1 MTGAELKVWRER
13 RELQQSELAE
23 LLGVHAM
30 TVSKWER
37 GVQAIPPFMELALET
52 LERRQKLASRKKTK

>member
-1 MTGAELKVWRER
+1 MTGAKLKTWRER
-13 RELQQSELAE
+13 KGLQQCELAQ

-37 GVQAIPPFMELALET
+37 EVQAIPPFLTLALET
-52 LERRQKLASRKKTK
+52 LERRQKLASKKKRT